1 MSKKINIQYIT
12 GSRADF
18 GIISDLIYKLKKN
31 KSINLNITAIGSHSL
46 QEFGN
51 TINEI
56 KNKDL
61 RLNILKIKF
70 KTKNFNDITSYCS
83 KLINKISNNFKKTK
97 PKLLLIL
104 GDRYEIFIASFVATI
119 FKIPIVHFCGGDI
132 TQGSYDDKFRN
143 AITQLSNFHF
153 TTNKKSKLR
162 VIKLLGVKKNI
173 YNFGHLSLD
182 HLKDKVFLSRAEIE
196 KKFQINFSTK
206 NILITFHPL
215 TNHINKTKKNFG
227 NLIKVLDK
235 NRDINYIFTSPNAD
249 QESVVIKEMIE
260 EFVKK
265 NKNAFYVK
273 SFGQNYYFSLLKN
286 IDGVMGNS
294 SSGILEVPSFKKAVI
309 NIGDRQNGRIFAKN
323 IINCNYST
331 KNIQNSI
338 NHIFTNQF
346 KRKLKDTKN
355 YYYKKN
361 ALKNTYKQILK
372 ITDTL

>member
-12 GSRADF
+12 GSRADL
-18 GIISDLIYKLKKN
+18 GIMSELINKLKKN

-46 QEFGN
+46 PEFGN
-51 TINEI
+51 TIKEI
-56 KNKDL
+56 KINDL
-61 RLNILKIKF
+61 RLNKLRIKF
-70 KTKNFNDITSYCS
+70 KTKNFYDITSFCS
-83 KLINKISNNFKKTK
+83 KLIDKISNNFKKRK

-132 TQGSYDDKFRN
+132 TEGSYDDKFRN
-143 AITQLSNFHF
+143 AITQLSNYHF
-153 TTNKKSKLR
+153 TTNKKSKLK
-162 VIKLLGVKKNI
+162 VIKLLGIKKNI
-173 YNFGHLSLD
+173 FNFGHLSLD
-182 HLKDKVFLSRAEIE
+182 HLKDRFFFSKSEIE
-196 KKFQINFSTK
+196 KKFKIKFSTK

-215 TNHINKTKKNFG
+215 TNHINKTKKNFS
-227 NLIKVLDK
+227 NLIKVIDK

-249 QESVVIKEMIE
+249 QESVIIKEMIE
-260 EFVKK
+260 KFVKK
-265 NKNAFYVK
+265 KKNAFYVR
-273 SFGQNYYFSLLKN
+273 SFGQNYYFSLLKY

-294 SSGILEVPSFKKAVI
+294 SSGILEVPSFKKGVI

-323 IINCNYST
+323 IIKCNYSP

-338 NHIFTNQF
+338 NQIFTSKF
-346 KRKLKDTKN
+346 KRKLRDTKN

-372 ITDTL
+372 ITESL